1 MFFRRSNAQRSLE
14 VFSPPP
20 PAFTAAESARVNLCL
35 AQSQVESTALIEAL
49 FTAITALQNKTTNPR
64 TIVAGL
70 PPLATSL
77 MESHKRL
84 RSAMYERCRDQF
96 DGIQNHVPEMA
107 FKQIS
112 LLLEDAVFFA
122 KRNLDTTHIIAALRM
137 AHSALQSLSSARQDL
152 NPEYRDPGFT
162 MPYFESLS
170 ERQMKEE
177 RVRLCKIHWL
187 AELQKMQARIDIALT
202 TLSTTNEDASPVFVA
217 LSERLQAVKFYYER
231 YGSAHYNQT
240 GRLLYEGSIFDFNGT
255 AFRRSNELLGDL
267 VIAARTKML
276 RSVLT
281 DSLTALKE
289 QLPRSR

>member
-1 MFFRRSNAQRSLE
+1 MFFRRSNAQRSFE
-14 VFSPPP
+14 VISSPP

-35 AQSQVESTALIEAL
+35 AQSQVESTALIEAIS
-49 FTAITALQNKTTNPR
+49 TAITALQNKTTNPR

-84 RSAMYERCRDQF
+84 RSAMFDRCRDQF
-96 DGIQNHVPEMA
+96 AGIYDHVPETA
-107 FKQIS
+107 FKQMS

-137 AHSALQSLSSARQDL
+137 AHSALQSLSGACQDL
-152 NPEYRDPGFT
+152 NPEYRDPGYT
-162 MPYFESLS
+162 MPPFESLS

-202 TLSTTNEDASPVFVA
+202 MLSTTNEAAGPVLVA
-217 LSERLQAVKFYYER
+217 LGERLQAVKFYYER
-231 YGSAHYNQT
+231 YGSAYYNQT
-240 GRLLYEGSIFDFNGT
+240 GRLLYESSVFDFNGT
-255 AFRRSNELLGDL
+255 AFRRSKDLLGDL
-267 VIAARTKML
+267 VIAARAKTP

-281 DSLTALKE
+281 DSLTALKA
-289 QLPRSR
+289 QLPRP